1 VIIIYSHSE
10 PLVVYSITAFLQR
23 KEHIV
28 EIVIFKKKICS
39 EITQINHSINPK
51 LQCWN
56 GGYIDFFSE
65 LTQIF

>member
-1 VIIIYSHSE
+1 MSDTGSTQAQPTE

-39 EITQINHSINPK
+39 EITQINHSINLK
-51 LQCWN
+51 LQC
-56 GGYIDFFSE
+56 
-65 LTQIF
+65 